1 MILSTTNAIDGR
13 KVVKVI
19 GMVSGS
25 TVRARNIGRDLSA
38 LLKNVVGG
46 EVSEYTTL
54 LAQSREEALQ
64 RMKAVAVQ
72 KGANAII
79 GRRFMT
85 SMVSQGSAEILAYGT
100 AVVIDDAEI
109 GSNMAMI
116 IKERDESLMI
126 KRRKCQ

>member
-1 MILSTTNAIDGR
+1 LILSTTNAIDGR
-13 KVVKVI
+13 NIVKVI

-64 RMKAVAVQ
+64 RMKDVAVQ

-79 GRRFMT
+79 GMRFMT

-109 GSNMAMI
+109 
-116 IKERDESLMI
+116 DEN
-126 KRRKCQ
+126 